1 MPIRNLQNNAEKY
14 FAEIESLGGVIPA
27 IEKGYFQ
34 KEIALSASDYQDK
47 IDSKKLIHVGVNEFI
62 RENEKIEIPILEIGE
77 EAEKLQKESLAKIRL
92 DRDDNEVQKALSAVT
107 DACKSGQ
114 NMMPL
119 IIDAAK
125 KFATMGEIVIAMK
138 AEFGEW
144 QETAVF

>member
-1 MPIRNLQNNAEKY
+1 M
-14 FAEIESLGGVIPA
+14 
-27 IEKGYFQ
+27 
-34 KEIALSASDYQDK
+34 
-47 IDSKKLIHVGVNEFI
+47 
-62 RENEKIEIPILEIGE
+62 
-77 EAEKLQKESLAKIRL
+77 
-92 DRDDNEVQKALSAVT
+92 QKALGAIT